1 MRITKGKVIGV
12 IILIALC
19 IPFTAWKESKVKD
32 FPVSIFSSYVE
43 DENPKDYKYTA
54 FVPDFAIWIHG
65 WEKQR
70 SEGEITSYKKGG
82 RTVIV
87 HHPPG
92 NDAFYLYDTNDS
104 REDTQP

>member
-1 MRITKGKVIGV
+1 MQITKEKLTGV

-19 IPFTAWKESKVKD
+19 IPFTAWKELKVKD
-32 FPVSIFSSYVE
+32 FPVSIFSFYVE

-54 FVPDFAIWIHG
+54 FVPDFAIWIGG

-70 SEGEITSYKKGG
+70 SEGEITSYKKEE

-87 HHPPG
+87 RHPPG
-92 NDAFYLYDTNDS
+92 DDGFYLFEA
-104 REDTQP
+104 RENK